1 MHCGNEYNEWN
12 IWITEKARI
21 SDISD
26 IDIGGLLAVVRG
38 TKDGRIAGEAK
49 EVDGSHSFY
58 TLILIG
64 KLWLFAIIVASIVLY
79 ESK

>member
-1 MHCGNEYNEWN
+1 MTLKQLNLV
-12 IWITEKARI
+12 

-26 IDIGGLLAVVRG
+26 IDIGGLLEVVRG

-49 EVDGSHSFY
+49 EVDGSRSFY

-64 KLWLFAIIVASIVLY
+64 KLWLFAIILAIIVSYKSI
-79 ESK
+79 